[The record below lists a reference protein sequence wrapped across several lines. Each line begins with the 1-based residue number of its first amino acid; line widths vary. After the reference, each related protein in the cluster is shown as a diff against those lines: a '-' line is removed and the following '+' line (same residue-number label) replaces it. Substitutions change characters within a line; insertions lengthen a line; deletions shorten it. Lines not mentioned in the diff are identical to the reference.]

1 MKKIWRTSS
10 LNINEWQQQQRHRF
24 SSSSFQSH
32 STPIREK
39 DNKNT
44 KFHLPPKTDKASTS
58 PSKIESKKMA
68 L

>member
-10 LNINEWQQQQRHRF
+10 LNINEWQQRHRF
-24 SSSSFQSH
+24 SSSSFQSQ

-39 DNKNT
+39 DNKNA